1 MKVNVNEIEGYADMT
16 VEEKLA
22 ALESYDI
29 EPDYTGYI
37 KKEVFD
43 KTASELAAKKREL
56 KAKLS
61 EDELKKQKEAEDR
74 AELEAKYDQLL
85 RESNIS
91 KYKAKYLGMGYEEKL
106 AESTAEAMVNG
117 DTDKVFANQK
127 KHLEAVDKK
136 IRAEVLKDT
145 PKPTGDGDN
154 PGMTLDKFRAL
165 PPMEREDWARS
176 NPEEYKSLYTANDTG
191 GNQ

>member
-1 MKVNVNEIEGYADMT
+1 MKNLKGRCVFAQSGGPTTVINASIAGGLIE
-16 VEEKLA
+16 
-22 ALESYDI
+22 ALDSENITGVLCAHHGIKGVLDEDFFDI
-29 EPDYTGYI
+29 
-37 KKEVFD
+37 
-43 KTASELAAKKREL
+43 S
-56 KAKLS
+56 
-61 EDELKKQKEAEDR
+61 AEDR

-106 AESTAEAMVNG
+106 AESTAEAMVDG

-165 PPMEREDWARS
+165 PAMEREDWARQ
-176 NPEEYKSLYTANDTG
+176 NPEEYRSLYTANDTG

>member
-1 MKVNVNEIEGYADMT
+1 MKINVNEIEGYADMT

-22 ALESYDI
+22 ALESYDMK
-29 EPDYTGYI
+29 PDYTGYI

-43 KTASELAAKKREL
+43 KTASELAAKKKEL

-91 KYKAKYLGMGYEEKL
+91 KYKAKFLGMGYEEKL
-106 AESTAEAMVNG
+106 AESTAEAMVDG

-136 IRAEVLKDT
+136 IRADVLKDT

-154 PGMTLDKFRAL
+154 PSMTLDKFRAL
-165 PPMEREDWARS
+165 PAMEREEWARH